1 MWRIAIK
8 HYARWTPAGAQ
19 LTHMSIHSNDSCQV
33 SETEIKVTSSSTWL
47 KLIWAKELL
56 FPGGNIRE
64 IHFKKVHIYRV
75 RERYKANKN
84 IQVVR
89 SCDELPV
96 FSLNDK
102 LFGVWLSSHLIDQ
115 LGSNVWSSHSSFQ
128 AADENRSLPV
138 PPSLTARQRSLAA
151 VFWLQNVGFKLWASL
166 FNALW
171 LNGPTTPGWKG
182 NISMAE
188 VLLKAPRMNLYAVW
202 KNLSNQRLT
211 MQIQYVMVSMDAR

>member
-19 LTHMSIHSNDSCQV
+19 LTHMSIHSNDSRQV
-33 SETEIKVTSSSTWL
+33 SETQIKVTSSSTTST
-47 KLIWAKELL
+47 AKELL

-64 IHFKKVHIYRV
+64 IHFKKVHVYRV
-75 RERYKANKN
+75 RERYEANKN

-115 LGSNVWSSHSSFQ
+115 LGSNV
-128 AADENRSLPV
+128 
-138 PPSLTARQRSLAA
+138 
-151 VFWLQNVGFKLWASL
+151 
-166 FNALW
+166 
-171 LNGPTTPGWKG
+171 
-182 NISMAE
+182 
-188 VLLKAPRMNLYAVW
+188 
-202 KNLSNQRLT
+202 
-211 MQIQYVMVSMDAR
+211 